1 MDARLCWVCEESD
14 CWKVIWDRC
23 SGGVKTLKDFVIFG
37 GFEVQRVW
45 ESSVLYIPT
54 LIDPESDNLIE
65 RHRGHL

>member
-1 MDARLCWVCEESD
+1 MDASLCWVCEESD

-45 ESSVLYIPT
+45 ESSKIQETRINTGLQDT
-54 LIDPESDNLIE
+54 GEML
-65 RHRGHL
+65 